1 MQHPGGSGGGG
12 SGGGG
17 GGSGSGGGPRMPL
30 QPPCWQGG
38 IVMFGAETR
47 GKPPNMVGDPGSSH
61 MTRFM
66 YGNKFVV
73 NQRRGLGPRGLPL
86 PPPVSRRGGGGAGGG
101 GSAGGLASN
110 LAGSNEGAAAL
121 GAIPHAPD
129 GLAEGGSDGGAVAGL
144 GAALVPA
151 TPQPSHYMY
160 GGLHGLGT
168 VCVPWTRPDMAALC
182 GAVVEDWAVGVL
194 WTLTENKPPAPAPM
208 RMYFDLDMQ
217 FANMQQVQAMEDA
230 WPAVAKAII
239 QEIHRFYPG
248 VTDTRFLRALVLASG
263 VRKCAVAPARGAK
276 PASAGGPLSRP
287 PGEGGGSGSGSGGGG
302 GSGTGVERA
311 PAPASALLAQAG
323 LLADGAVGLDAVRT
337 GSVLRAGVHLVF
349 PELHVSVDQALMI
362 AAAVVERL
370 NLDGLPC
377 GTRTDWNECVDS
389 GVYHERRGLRW
400 AWQVK
405 HGTCGGCGGSKAGPT
420 ARRCTTCGGSGVV
433 AARGESMYTPRCRL
447 DSRGNLVALELRHVR
462 SPTEALLL
470 EASVRGPDPVYAPSP
485 GWTLY
490 AGHPCKPTLRLR
502 HDTVQVV
509 APDGAAKAPRN
520 GSEVGPGDARWAVLQ
535 ALVRRTHCMY
545 ARVSMS
551 KVFHIVSARGP
562 GRYCVFIKG
571 MGATFCQIKEARAT
585 APGGDGVVSH
595 HSRNVNFRVTSEF
608 IVQECKSPKCVGSS
622 SGPKPLSDAEKHALF
637 GAVGSMHG
645 GGGAVGGIS
654 SSQGAAMAASQGGG
668 AGGGGAAYDVGG
680 GGSGGGG
687 GGAGPLGFVGP
698 AGGGAAVAGASAG
711 AMAGQTP
718 FTTAVQHSLL
728 GETVSEELKD
738 TPALACVG
746 PRFRQITLLTTLRA
760 QYMELVKRKVV
771 PHA

>member
-1 MQHPGGSGGGG
+1 
-12 SGGGG
+12 
-17 GGSGSGGGPRMPL
+17 
-30 QPPCWQGG
+30 
-38 IVMFGAETR
+38 
-47 GKPPNMVGDPGSSH
+47 MVADPGSSK

-86 PPPVSRRGGGGAGGG
+86 VPAAARRSAGTTAGGPG
-101 GSAGGLASN
+101 ETGTT
-110 LAGSNEGAAAL
+110 AAD
-121 GAIPHAPD
+121 GPD
-129 GLAEGGSDGGAVAGL
+129 GPDGPSP
-144 GAALVPA
+144 AAPLPVPSP
-151 TPQPSHYMY
+151 PQPSHYMY

-217 FANMQQVQAMEDA
+217 FATMQQVQAMEDA
-230 WPAVAKAII
+230 WPAVAKAIM
-239 QEIHRFYPG
+239 QETQRFFPG
-248 VTDTRFLRALVLASG
+248 VTDTRYLRALVLASG
-263 VRKCAVAPARGAK
+263 VRKCAVVPPRGGGKATATATAT
-276 PASAGGPLSRP
+276 ASGGGGGGPDGVS
-287 PGEGGGSGSGSGGGG
+287 SGGGG
-302 GSGTGVERA
+302 GSSGGGSA
-311 PAPASALLAQAG
+311 PAGVLLAQAG
-323 LLADGAVGLDAVRT
+323 LLADGVVGLDAVRA

-349 PELHVSVDQALMI
+349 PELYVTVDQALMI
-362 AAAVVERL
+362 AAAVVARL
-370 NLDGLPC
+370 NLDGAPC
-377 GTRTDWNECVDS
+377 GTRTDWDECVDS

-405 HGTCGGCGGSKAGPT
+405 HGTCGACGGSKGGPT
-420 ARRCTTCGGSGVV
+420 ARRCVTCGGSGVV

-447 DSRGNLVALELRHVR
+447 DSRGNLVALELRQVR
-462 SPTEALLL
+462 APTEALLL
-470 EASVRGPDPVYAPSP
+470 EASVRGPDPVHAPTP

-490 AGHPCKPTLRLR
+490 AGHPCKPTLRIR

-509 APDGAAKAPRN
+509 APDGGAKAPRN

-545 ARVSMS
+545 ARVGLS
-551 KVFHIVSARGP
+551 KVFHIVNAKGP
-562 GRYCVFIKG
+562 ASYRVFIKG
-571 MGATFCQIKEARAT
+571 VGATFCQIKEARAT

-595 HSRNVNFRVTSEF
+595 HSRNVNFRVTSEH
-608 IVQECKSPKCVGSS
+608 IRQDCKSPKCVGSS
-622 SGPKPLSDAEKHALF
+622 GTPKPLSDAEKHALF
-637 GAVGSMHG
+637 GGA
-645 GGGAVGGIS
+645 GGAGGIS
-654 SSQGAAMAASQGGG
+654 SSQGMALSQGGGGGGGGSGAGAGHDTGAGSGAAG
-668 AGGGGAAYDVGG
+668 AGGGG
-680 GGSGGGG
+680 SG
-687 GGAGPLGFVGP
+687 AMGP
-698 AGGGAAVAGASAG
+698 AASGAAVAGASAG

-760 QYMELVKRKVV
+760 QYMELVKRKAV
-771 PHA
+771 PHV